1 MPTKDGFTPE
11 HPLPLFL
18 VEHDEPGVGEAWE
31 TTVTSSRIL
40 KTSILVVTAS
50 LIAFLLVEN
59 PATLFA
65 NVMALLIDKSA
76 LQPVNGQ
83 SMPTIRSASGAQALP
98 PLIRFESGNNFIA
111 RRLVSC
117 RRVGAKVSHR
127 LQPC

>member
-76 LQPVNGQ
+76 LRQ
-83 SMPTIRSASGAQALP
+83 RSIDANHSISLRHSGFAADSKK
-98 PLIRFESGNNFIA
+98 RADA
-111 RRLVSC
+111 R
-117 RRVGAKVSHR
+117 
-127 LQPC
+127 